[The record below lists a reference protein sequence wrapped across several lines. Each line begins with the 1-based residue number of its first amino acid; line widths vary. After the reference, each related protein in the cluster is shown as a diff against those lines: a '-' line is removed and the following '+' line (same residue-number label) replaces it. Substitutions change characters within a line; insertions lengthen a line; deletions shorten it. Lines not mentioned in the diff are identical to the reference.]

1 MASQSTRRGHRKRIS
16 NLRLSSDSTLTTLPA
31 YTSPPWQRPVVLVD
45 DPSDLPPE
53 YPDSAEEADE
63 DTDTEDEESQILY
76 AAHASPTPLTSP
88 PRRVRRL
95 QTSTRSK
102 PRRSA
107 SSDPYLD
114 SLLAR
119 SVHALEMS
127 NALLQSSMSTQATLN
142 NVLSRDTQDETS
154 LEAHARNL
162 SARITKDSNWLADLD
177 QISQG
182 VERLFEDEEQSSR
195 RRVSE
200 DSTTSQSLPATS
212 SLSSIAERMS
222 GSNRRRPSL
231 DLRNASLNLS
241 AHDRNDLVAPPPRA
255 MTMYV
260 DSSEDP
266 SSITLPP
273 TLGLRHSSRPAAAPL
288 PAENSL
294 ASRRPLLLHSVGSES
309 DLPKRSAMDVLSSFA
324 SPPKPIATASTSS
337 TGSPCSSY
345 RTRGGSTSTSST
357 CTRRPR
363 QSRSPRAGPSS
374 VSPSRSS
381 SRDPAN
387 RSPSSARRIW
397 NTPPII
403 ELPSA
408 SSSESSDDLHV
419 ERTVSYLRNILDS
432 HPPPAAQ
439 DKQKQKEAA
448 TPAFL
453 KPPPVAP
460 VADASTATAS
470 VSRLFT
476 KARHTSSTRPP
487 SPPRHSALKG
497 RSGRSAPPTPTSP
510 ALSLSSSWLSVSDAI
525 GIGSSGRSTPNRV
538 SFIEP
543 PDAKQGGK
551 DKSSLRTRSRSRSR
565 SKGKGKA
572 GDGESSDTPTGW
584 WSWLV
589 GPAPS
594 STIPPYVRQEDR
606 LGRGAGWV
614 PRAGFGGGMEEWG
627 V

>member
-1 MASQSTRRGHRKRIS
+1 MTSQSTRRGHRKRIS
-16 NLRLSSDSTLTTLPA
+16 NLRLSSDSTVTTLPA
-31 YTSPPWQRPVVLVD
+31 YTSPPWQRQVVLED

-63 DTDTEDEESQILY
+63 DTDTEDETAQILY
-76 AAHASPTPLTSP
+76 APHTASAPLTSP
-88 PRRVRRL
+88 PRRARRL
-95 QTSTRSK
+95 QPSSRSK
-102 PRRSA
+102 SRRS
-107 SSDPYLD
+107 SSNDPYLD

-127 NALLQSSMSTQATLN
+127 NVLLQSSMSTQATLN
-142 NVLSRDTQDETS
+142 NVLSRNSQDEAL

-162 SARITKDSNWLADLD
+162 SARITKDSTWSADLD

-182 VERLFEDEEQSSR
+182 VEGLFEDEGQSSR
-195 RRVSE
+195 RASE
-200 DSTTSQSLPATS
+200 DSTTSQSLPASS
-212 SLSSIAERMS
+212 SLSTVAERMS
-222 GSNRRRPSL
+222 RSHRRRPSL

-241 AHDRNDLVAPPPRA
+241 AHDRNDLIAPPPRA
-255 MTMYV
+255 ITLYV

-266 SSITLPP
+266 AQITLPH
-273 TLGLRHSSRPAAAPL
+273 TLGLRSSSRPAATPL
-288 PAENSL
+288 PAEGSF

-309 DLPKRSAMDVLSSFA
+309 DLPKRSAMDLLSSVRN
-324 SPPKPIATASTSS
+324 PPKPISTAHTSS
-337 TGSPCSSY
+337 TASPSSSF
-345 RTRGGSTSTSST
+345 RTRRGSTSTSTST
-357 CTRRPR
+357 CTRKPR
-363 QSRSPRAGPSS
+363 QSPRAGPSS
-374 VSPSRSS
+374 VPPTRSPSRDS
-381 SRDPAN
+381 AN
-387 RSPSSARRIW
+387 RSPSSTRRIW
-397 NTPPII
+397 DTPPII

-419 ERTVSYLRNILDS
+419 ERTVSYLRNILEN
-432 HPPPAAQ
+432 HPDPAASE
-439 DKQKQKEAA
+439 KQKQKEAA
-448 TPAFL
+448 RPTFL
-453 KPPPVAP
+453 KPTPVIP

-510 ALSLSSSWLSVSDAI
+510 ALSLSGSWLSVSDAI

-565 SKGKGKA
+565 GKGRGRGSE
-572 GDGESSDTPTGW
+572 GDSSDTPGGW
-584 WSWLV
+584 WTWFI
-589 GPAPS
+589 GPAPPS
-594 STIPPYVRQEDR
+594 PSMPSYVRQEDR
-606 LGRGAGWV
+606 LVRGAGFA